1 MNLKDKINADLKD
14 AMKAGNKIRLETI
27 RSIRALILEFE
38 KSGTGKEMS
47 PEDEISLL
55 SSASKKR
62 KDAVEQYENA
72 GRKELA
78 EKESAELEI
87 IQSYLPEQLAPEKLF
102 DQIKELAAEL
112 NAVTKQDFKILMPKA
127 AQKFKGKADGR
138 LIKEIVEKVLG

>member
-127 AQKFKGKADGR
+127 AQKFKGKADGK

>member
-87 IQSYLPEQLAPEKLF
+87 IQSYLPEQLAPAKLF

-127 AQKFKGKADGR
+127 AQKFKGKADGK

>member
-87 IQSYLPEQLAPEKLF
+87 IQSYLPEQLSPEKLF

-127 AQKFKGKADGR
+127 AQKFKGKADGK